1 MWVTFGQRVE
11 PKVQLSQSRQLIQL
25 CHSFEGSYAVT
36 VKDEPLQRFQ
46 VLNPLRTKEEFKRAQ
61 SVTIKHAA

>member
-25 CHSFEGSYAVT
+25 CHSFQGRYAVT
-36 VKDEPLQRFQ
+36 IKDKPLQRLQ
-46 VLNPLRTKEEFKRAQ
+46 VLNPLRTKEFKGYSQ
-61 SVTIKHAA
+61 LL